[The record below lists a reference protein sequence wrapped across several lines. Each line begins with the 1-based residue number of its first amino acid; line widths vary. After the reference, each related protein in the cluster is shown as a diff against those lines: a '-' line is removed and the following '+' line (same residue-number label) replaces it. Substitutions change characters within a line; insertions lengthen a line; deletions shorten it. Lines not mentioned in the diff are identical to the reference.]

1 MGLRTQQLVPLF
13 GINFEVT
20 SKNREIGG
28 ALALG
33 GRRSIN
39 TYSNQIEVGVQG
51 GRYIEEE
58 ARPGR
63 NMWGGEVPLFLPSN
77 GALKT
82 KKNKI
87 TSWP

>member
-1 MGLRTQQLVPLF
+1 M
-13 GINFEVT
+13 
-20 SKNREIGG
+20 GG

-39 TYSNQIEVGVQG
+39 TFNNQMEVGIRG
-51 GRYIEEE
+51 GGYIEEE
-58 ARPGR
+58 VRPGQ
-63 NMWGGEVPLFLPSN
+63 NVWEGEVPLFLPSN
-77 GALKT
+77 RASKT

>member
-1 MGLRTQQLVPLF
+1 MGQLVPLF
-13 GINFEVT
+13 GINFEAT
-20 SKNREIGG
+20 FKKNREIGG

-39 TYSNQIEVGVQG
+39 TYNNQWKLASGVGDILRRKRGRG
-51 GRYIEEE
+51 GTC
-58 ARPGR
+58 
-63 NMWGGEVPLFLPSN
+63 GGGKVPSFLLSN
-77 GALKT
+77 GVLKT